1 MRNRQA
7 CSLHECG
14 KKFSNALMQ
23 REAHTVLSVTS
34 TPGSR
39 NMRIRRCVNSQLKK
53 RRRFVCVFGVFA
65 NYFIVALAL
74 SRVMTMPFFFATS
87 LTCETS
93 LDA

>member
-23 REAHTVLSVTS
+23 REAHTVLHAVSNRAT
-34 TPGSR
+34 R
-39 NMRIRRCVNSQLKK
+39 DRCIGDYVNSPLKK

-74 SRVMTMPFFFATS
+74 SRVMTMPFFAATS
-87 LTCETS
+87 FT
-93 LDA
+93 